1 MAREKTCNI
10 YKKIKKL
17 LGSTVPAVER
27 LGNLDDSIWKLGL
40 LKKAEKKHQGRS
52 YLQKEKDIRILSFNP
67 IKCRSGD

>member
-17 LGSTVPAVER
+17 LGSTVPSVDR

-40 LKKAEKKHQGRS
+40 LKKAEKT
-52 YLQKEKDIRILSFNP
+52 
-67 IKCRSGD
+67 SG